1 MNITPEQARER
12 ILNGTRRIRVTPENI
27 DEIAP
32 ADTNGAAPAQD
43 SRHAINLR
51 HISDIVAEQRE
62 PRWLIRHV
70 LEQQV
75 LAVLAGPRGTF
86 KSFIALHW
94 SMLTAISGQPVVML
108 CGEGAGLDRRVDAW
122 SRKHAPDMDLAA
134 LPFYA
139 LEMPLNLNNSTVL
152 ADVSQA
158 IRDTAP
164 GAALI
169 VIDTYSKFSSG
180 LDEND
185 NSEVAQFLSALAT
198 ELRDAFNATVL
209 LVAHSGHS
217 DAKRPRGA
225 SALMA
230 NPDAEYIV
238 ERPAATAMTVTVT
251 RERFKDSAAREPLA
265 YVAEVVDLGR
275 VDSYGDPV
283 TSLAISDSELAV
295 AGTRVHAQG
304 KNQTKALNALRE
316 WLRANPGAAHINSG
330 DLSALLR
337 AQAIGRQRRPEV
349 LNFLVCARILTPAVG
364 GYAIDRNMA

>member
-1 MNITPEQARER
+1 LTYPEATSE
-12 ILNGTRRIRVTPENI
+12 
-27 DEIAP
+27 P
-32 ADTNGAAPAQD
+32 ADDFAAAKPRTRDDMRSAAPAHE
-43 SRHAINLR
+43 SRHAIALR
-51 HISDIVAEQRE
+51 HVADIVAERRE

-94 SMLTAISGQPVVML
+94 SILTAISGKSVVML

-122 SRKHAPDMDLAA
+122 RLKHAPDMDLAA

-139 LEMPLNLNNSTVL
+139 LEMPVNLNNSTAL
-152 ADVSQA
+152 ADVVQA
-158 IRDTAP
+158 IRETAP
-164 GAALI
+164 DAALI
-169 VIDTYSKFSSG
+169 VVDTLSKFSAG

-185 NSEVAQFLSALAT
+185 NSDVAQFLSALAT
-198 ELRDAFNATVL
+198 GLRDEFSATVL

-251 RERFKDSAAREPLA
+251 RERFKDCPAREPLA
-265 YVAEVVDLGR
+265 YTAEVVDLGR

-283 TSLAISDSELAV
+283 NSLAISDGELAA
-295 AGTRVHAQG
+295 AGTRIHAQG

-316 WLRANPGAAHINSG
+316 WLRANPDAAHISSG
-330 DLSALLR
+330 DLAALLR
-337 AQAIGRQRRPEV
+337 AQCIGRQRRPEV